1 MDTKL
6 IILLILL
13 LALIVLVFVLFLMA
27 RKTQRDNDLY
37 DWKWNLYNQEKKSKN
52 KE

>member
-6 IILLILL
+6 IILLISLL
-13 LALIVLVFVLFLMA
+13 VMIAVAFVLFLMV
-27 RKTQRDNDLY
+27 RKAHRDDDIY
-37 DWKWNLYNQEKKSKN
+37 DWKWDLYNQEKKSKN